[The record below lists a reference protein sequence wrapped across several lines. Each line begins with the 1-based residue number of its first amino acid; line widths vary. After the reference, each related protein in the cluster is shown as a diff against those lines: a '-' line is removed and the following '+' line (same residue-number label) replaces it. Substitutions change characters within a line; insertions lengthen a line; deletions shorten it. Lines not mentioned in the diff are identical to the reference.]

1 MIDVL
6 FKSYLIR
13 KKPVYGVLLG
23 FFFVIVGSGFG
34 FLIFHEN
41 PSFPSILLTTLAA
54 APIMIRL
61 IEIEKWE
68 PKHEKVAG
76 KVLQRHKNVIEA
88 YFNLFFGM
96 AIAFAILYIFL
107 PEGIS
112 NLTFSEQT
120 KKFVSGFFIEPKTV
134 LSMILLNNIG
144 LLFLFFLL
152 SLFYGSGSIFLLS
165 WNASILG
172 VMWGRSFKSIFIS
185 GISLVFIKNT
195 LFAFPYLLPEILAYF
210 LASVAGG
217 IVSVNLTKKRRIKT
231 AMLDSLLILGISV
244 IIILISGLVEVL
256 MGSYFV

>member
-13 KKPVYGVLLG
+13 KKPIYSVLLG
-23 FFFVIVGSGFG
+23 FFFVVIGYGFS

-54 APIMIRL
+54 APVMIRL

-76 KVLQRHKNVIEA
+76 KLFERHKGVIEA

-96 AIAFAILYIFL
+96 AIAFAILYILL
-107 PEGIS
+107 PENMS
-112 NLTFSEQT
+112 NVIFSEQS
-120 KKFVSGFFIEPKTV
+120 KKFVSGLFIEPRTV

-152 SLFYGSGSIFLLS
+152 SLFYGAGSVFLLT

-172 VMWGRSFKSIFIS
+172 VVWGRAFKSIFIS
-185 GISLVFIKNT
+185 GISLFFIQKT
-195 LFAFPYLLPEILAYF
+195 LFAFPYLLPEVLAYF

-217 IVSVNLTKKRRIKT
+217 IVSVNLNKKKRIKT
-231 AMLDSLLILGISV
+231 AMLDSLLILGISI
-244 IIILISGLVEVL
+244 IIILIAGVVEVL
-256 MGSYFV
+256 IASYFV